1 MIQIQ
6 ITRAAFAAIAASL
19 PAGWAAEVPQ
29 RTKDG
34 RVLIWLPEAVLN
46 RLRALRGRGE
56 DYSDV
61 IIALAREEASR

>member
-1 MIQIQ
+1 MIQIA

-29 RTKDG
+29 MSKDG